1 MPVPQSD
8 KLLTATRFLDLTVD
22 KESEL
27 NELAELAATLFSVP
41 YVIINIAG
49 YEKQISNKKFPRKA
63 SKYII
68 DEPLYQHL
76 TRQGKNVIIENID
89 AGKSFQY
96 EALVIQKHKIK
107 FYASI
112 PLITHDGHIAGN
124 ILLMDHH
131 SQKFKKGQ
139 KQGIKILTKRILYMV
154 EFDYSLRVIKTQ
166 HNTAKETEIKLRSFF
181 ESSASCHLLIGKEL
195 EVIVFNRNMAEF
207 IEKHHRVTLYPGIT
221 VDKILHEA
229 YLDNFIQDYEK
240 ALSGMPVKYEREVE
254 YAETTIWW
262 YVTFE
267 PGYNSAGE
275 IVGISYNATDITERK
290 HQEQQILH
298 QNSSLSTIAHIQ
310 SHELRRPV
318 ASILGFMHLFKY
330 VGYKATKHELVMMEK
345 AVNELDD
352 KIKEI
357 VELSTKR

>member
-27 NELAELAATLFSVP
+27 KELADLATSLFSVP
-41 YVIINIAG
+41 FAMIRIAG
-49 YEKQISNKKFPRKA
+49 YDKQITNKKFPRKA
-63 SKYII
+63 HKQIV
-68 DEPLYQHL
+68 DDPLYQHL
-76 TRQGKNVIIENID
+76 IRQDKNLIIENID
-89 AGKSFQY
+89 TGKFSKYQPFI
-96 EALVIQKHKIK
+96 IQKHKIK
-107 FYASI
+107 FYASV
-112 PLITHDGHIAGN
+112 PLITHDGHYAGN

-131 SQKFKKGQ
+131 PQKLTKGQ
-139 KQGIKILTKRILYMV
+139 KQVIKILVKRILHLI
-154 EFDYSLRVIKTQ
+154 EFDYSLRVIKAQ
-166 HNTAKETEIKLRSFF
+166 HHTAKETEIKLRSFF

-207 IEKHHRVTLYPGIT
+207 IERHHHVTLYPGIT

-229 YLDNFIQDYEK
+229 YLEDFIQDYEK
-240 ALSGMPVKYEREVE
+240 ALSGIPVKYEREVE
-254 YAETTIWW
+254 YAEKTIWW

-267 PGYNSAGE
+267 PGYNNAGE

-290 HQEQQILH
+290 HNEKKILE

-357 VELSTKR
+357 VEISTRR

>member
-1 MPVPQSD
+1 MLVPQID
-8 KLLTATRFLDLTVD
+8 KLLAASRFLHFTVD

-27 NELAELAATLFSVP
+27 HELAELANTLFSVP
-41 YVIINIAG
+41 FVMITIAG
-49 YEKQISNKKFPRKA
+49 YEEQITNKKFPRKV
-63 SKYII
+63 SKQITF
-68 DEPLYQHL
+68 EPLYQHL
-76 TRQGKNVIIENID
+76 IRQNKNLIVENID
-89 AGKSFQY
+89 TVKFTKHQP
-96 EALVIQKHKIK
+96 LVIQKRSIK

-112 PLITHDGHIAGN
+112 PLITHDGHHAGN

-131 SQKFKKGQ
+131 PKKLTKGQ
-139 KQGIKILTKRILYMV
+139 KQVIKILVKRILHLV
-154 EFDYSLRVIKTQ
+154 EFDYSLQVIKAQ
-166 HNTAKETEIKLRSFF
+166 HNTAKETEVKLRSFF
-181 ESSASCHLLIGKEL
+181 ESSASCHLLIGKDL

-207 IEKHHRVTLYPGIT
+207 IEQYHHVTLFPGIT
-221 VDKILHEA
+221 VDKILHTA
-229 YLDNFIQDYEK
+229 YLADFIQDYEL
-240 ALSGMPVKYEREVE
+240 ALSGIPVKYERKVE
-254 YAETTIWW
+254 YAEKTIWW

-267 PGYNSAGE
+267 PGYNSAGD

-290 HQEQQILH
+290 QNEKKILE

-330 VGYKATKHELVMMEK
+330 VGYKATKLELVMMEK

-357 VELSTKR
+357 VEISTQR

>member
-1 MPVPQSD
+1 MPLPQSD
-8 KLLTATRFLDLTVD
+8 KLLAETRFLDLTFD

-27 NELAELAATLFSVP
+27 NELAELATTLFSVP
-41 YVIINIAG
+41 FAMIRIAG
-49 YEKQISNKKFPRKA
+49 YDKHITNKKFPHKA
-63 SKYII
+63 NNQITY
-68 DEPLYQHL
+68 EPLYQHL
-76 TRQGKNVIIENID
+76 IGQVRNLIIEDID
-89 AGKSFQY
+89 AGKYTKYQP
-96 EALVIQKHKIK
+96 LVIHKHKIK

-112 PLITHDGHIAGN
+112 PLITHDGHYAGN
-124 ILLMDHH
+124 ILLMDY
-131 SQKFKKGQ
+131 QPQNLTKGQ
-139 KQGIKILTKRILYMV
+139 KQVIKILIKRILHLV
-154 EFDYSLRVIKTQ
+154 EFDYSLRVIKAQ
-166 HNTAKETEIKLRSFF
+166 HNAAKETEIKLSSFF
-181 ESSASCHLLIGKEL
+181 ESSAACHLLIGKEM

-207 IEKHHRVTLYPGIT
+207 IEKYHHVVLYPGIT
-221 VDKILHEA
+221 VDKILRAA
-229 YLDNFIQDYEK
+229 YLGDFIQDYKK
-240 ALSGMPVKYEREVE
+240 ALNGTPVKYEREVE
-254 YAETTIWW
+254 YAEKTIWW

-290 HQEQQILH
+290 QNEKRILE

-330 VGYKATKHELVMMEK
+330 VGYKATKDELVMMEK

-357 VELSTKR
+357 VEISTQR